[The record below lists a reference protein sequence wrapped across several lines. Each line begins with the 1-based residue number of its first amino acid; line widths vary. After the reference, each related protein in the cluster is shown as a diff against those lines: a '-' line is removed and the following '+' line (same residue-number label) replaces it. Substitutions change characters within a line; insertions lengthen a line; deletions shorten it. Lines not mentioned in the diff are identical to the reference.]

1 MKQNGDFIR
10 ELISGESISGKRLAV
25 ITAAGA
31 AAGFMTTV
39 WYGCCF
45 STVIGRLLFPLGAV
59 GMGLFLWALTCTLIA
74 VTAKSPLH
82 AVADVFCYLA
92 PMLVG
97 CCAAARITDCW
108 LNSAVMTARLMA
120 LIPAAALGA
129 AAWYLRRSEGLR
141 IAALIAGGLLVL
153 FDIRIMIGMELP
165 AIAIEGALFFAFYT
179 VLRHLGEDQREQIL
193 YRRNF
198 MGSCEPLNRF

>member
-10 ELISGESISGKRLAV
+10 GLISGESVSGKRLAV
-25 ITAAGA
+25 IAAAGA
-31 AAGFMTTV
+31 AAGALTTV
-39 WYGCCF
+39 WYGGGCSWMF
-45 STVIGRLLFPLGAV
+45 GGLLHACGSVAV
-59 GMGLFLWALTCTLIA
+59 GLFLWAVVCSMIA

-82 AVADVFCYLA
+82 AMADVFCYLA
-92 PMLVG
+92 PMIAG
-97 CCAAARITDCW
+97 CFAAERLFGCW
-108 LNSAVMTARLMA
+108 LNNDLMTMRMLA
-120 LIPAAALGA
+120 LVPASALGA

-141 IAALIAGGLLVL
+141 IAAMIAGGLMLL
-153 FDIRIMIGMELP
+153 FDIGILVGRDMP
-165 AIAIEGALFFAFYT
+165 ALAIEGALFFAFYT